1 MEYVKNIFPP
11 VRAGDSNT
19 RRDKTGLQP
28 SARDGPS
35 KAKATDTGKS
45 RGKSS
50 GNSSGSRDKKGNKTK
65 KKFGHS
71 KNILLEEAYLKEN
84 FPPRDASAGKTAKQK
99 PGSVRTSPG
108 KTAKQKPG
116 SGRTSP
122 GKTAKQKPGS
132 GRTSPGKTA
141 KQKPGSGRTSP
152 GKTAKQK
159 HNPVRKAPPIPF
171 QPEDALPTDPPS
183 YRTLANIPN
192 KNLQK
197 AAKNVTAVN
206 ILVPRAKSSPKEK
219 LSGASNKTSPD
230 LPTPPSADPPP
241 PPDPPPDLPTSP
253 PAAQA
258 KTVKKK
264 KTPPKYNK
272 PSIKWIK
279 ENAALWEK
287 IKRRDAVN
295 RVNAS
300 KTRSKRSAADVAK
313 LRSEI
318 QEKLIRARETYM
330 TEKAFKEILTRAKD
344 IKSSSNIEPLTSAE
358 QKRIDSYLRHMG
370 GGK

>member
-99 PGSVRTSPG
+99 PGSV
-108 KTAKQKPG
+108 
-116 SGRTSP
+116 
-122 GKTAKQKPGS
+122 
-132 GRTSPGKTA
+132 RTSPGKTA